1 MDKKGLVF
9 DIQKFSIHDGPGIRT
24 TIFFKGCSLRC
35 AWCHNPESISP
46 QPQLS
51 YDPKKCQLCGACV
64 KYVNSKGIH
73 INNNQLEID
82 FSIHNTSFEL
92 VEICPFKAYEP
103 LGKQYTSDELIEIIL
118 RNKEYYDNSNGGV
131 TFSGGEALNQ
141 IDFISKLGNKLKA
154 LDINICLDISGY
166 DINNFIDRTFEFVD
180 TYLLDFKIFNS
191 KIQENYIKKSFKID
205 SILDKLEKN
214 NKNVI
219 LRCPIIPTV
228 NNTEEHFEKIREYL
242 SKYSCIKDINLLPY
256 HNLKKN
262 KKYLRFIEIQEFNL
276 FTEDEKKQLKELEK
290 DLKKLILKNQ
300 IYS

>member
-1 MDKKGLVF
+1 MSKKGLVF

-35 AWCHNPESISP
+35 AWCHNPESILP

-51 YDPKKCQLCGACV
+51 YDPKKCQLCETCV
-64 KYVNSKGIH
+64 KYVNSKGIY

-92 VEICPFKAYEP
+92 VNICPFKAYEI
-103 LGKQYTSDELIEIIL
+103 LGKYYTSEELITIIL
-118 RNKEYYDNSNGGV
+118 RDKEYYDNSNGGV

-141 IDFISKLGNKLKA
+141 IDFIYELGKKLKT
-154 LDINICLDISGY
+154 LGINICLDISGY
-166 DINNFIDRTFEFVD
+166 DINGFINKTFEFVD

-191 KIQENYIKKSFKID
+191 KIQENYIKKSFEID
-205 SILDKLEKN
+205 NILDKLEKN

-228 NNTEEHFEKIREYL
+228 NNTEEHFKKIKEYL

-262 KKYLRFIEIQEFNL
+262 KKYLKFIDIQEFNL
-276 FTEDEKKQLKELEK
+276 FTEEEKKQLKKLEENFK
-290 DLKKLILKNQ
+290 NLILKK
-300 IYS
+300 